1 MSADCRGGA
10 MCGTGTSVRRPLP
23 GGAGPRALRL
33 MPGRQKACIK
43 SASDCINPHRRDAG
57 RARPDA
63 APQRAAPFP
72 SHASKPTPQARH
84 AGAEGTALADIK
96 ARLPPWPDTP

>member
-1 MSADCRGGA
+1 MSADRRDAA
-10 MCGTGTSVRRPLP
+10 MCGIGTSVRRPLP
-23 GGAGPRALRL
+23 GGAGQRALRL
-33 MPGRQKACIK
+33 MPGRQKACTG
-43 SASDCINPHRRDAG
+43 SASDCINPHHRDAG

-72 SHASKPTPQARH
+72 SHASKPTLQARP

-96 ARLPPWPDTP
+96 ARLPR